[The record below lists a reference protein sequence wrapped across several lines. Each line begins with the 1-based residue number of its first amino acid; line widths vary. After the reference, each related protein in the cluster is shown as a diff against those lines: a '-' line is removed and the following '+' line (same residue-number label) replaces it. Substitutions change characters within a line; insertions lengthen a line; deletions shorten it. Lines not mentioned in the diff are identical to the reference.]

1 LCILWPT
8 SFACEPPPP
17 CQDHCPPP
25 AAAARASCPGCM
37 AAAHGCCSSGK
48 VLRVGLRAAAA
59 ATIAP
64 SQSCIAALLALGL
77 PLAAGGAMG
86 LAWQQLVTPQ
96 WMRSCVPC
104 SRTGETGAVAE
115 RMEGGMQDKTES
127 GSDSDRS

>member
-1 LCILWPT
+1 
-8 SFACEPPPP
+8 
-17 CQDHCPPP
+17 
-25 AAAARASCPGCM
+25 
-37 AAAHGCCSSGK
+37 
-48 VLRVGLRAAAA
+48 
-59 ATIAP
+59 
-64 SQSCIAALLALGL
+64 
-77 PLAAGGAMG
+77 MG